1 MQEKLEKSKELNK
14 STKCFYSAMEL
25 GNGRVQL
32 FKNSDSVPRYRD
44 RKFFLQEM
52 STKRFEIDHFF
63 LALTYLLNEPAR
75 LTIFKMLSFVYLLE

>member
-1 MQEKLEKSKELNK
+1 MRKLFKGGN
-14 STKCFYSAMEL
+14 YSRAETIR
-25 GNGRVQL
+25 GNTV

-52 STKRFEIDHFF
+52 STKRFEIDHIY

-75 LTIFKMLSFVYLLE
+75 LTIFKMLSFV